1 MYGYVRPHI
10 PELKVG
16 EYERYRA
23 VYCGLCRSMG
33 RLTGQASRISL
44 SYDMTFFAAVRMIL
58 EGVEPRFV
66 PVRCPAHPMR
76 RRLTAE
82 DNPALAVTAAVSAV
96 LFGEKNR
103 DDLRDGRGI
112 ALLKPVLRAPL
123 CGHME
128 RRAVKSGL
136 LPSGFGEE
144 IAGHLS
150 RLTAAERAGCP
161 SSDETA
167 GIFGDAMAAAF
178 SAGMEGDAAK
188 EARIFGGAAGRFVYL
203 CDAADDLPGD
213 NEAGRYNPL
222 LAGWGELALDG
233 GRLSPM
239 VRDSLT
245 AAVPLMLTPMG
256 EAAGR
261 LDPAHPLTPVVRN
274 IVYLGLPAVLR
285 RVLAGE
291 GAGADG
297 KDGFGSP

>member
-1 MYGYVRPHI
+1 MP
-10 PELKVG
+10 
-16 EYERYRA
+16 
-23 VYCGLCRSMG
+23 
-33 RLTGQASRISL
+33 
-44 SYDMTFFAAVRMIL
+44 
-58 EGVEPRFV
+58 
-66 PVRCPAHPMR
+66 PV
-76 RRLTAE
+76 T
-82 DNPALAVTAAVSAV
+82 TAAVSAV

-144 IAGHLS
+144 IAAGLE

-167 GIFGDAMAAAF
+167 GIFGDVMAAAF
-178 SAGMEGDAAK
+178 SAGLDGDAAE

-203 CDAADDLPGD
+203 SDAADDLPGD
-213 NEAGRYNPL
+213 AEAGRYNPI
-222 LAGWGELALDG
+222 LAGWGDLALDG
-233 GRLSPM
+233 GHLSPM

-274 IVYLGLPAVLR
+274 IVYLGLPAMLR
-285 RVLAGE
+285 RVLSGE
-291 GAGADG
+291 GAGGGADG